1 MCGIVGFAPVNEN
14 APEVLKKMME
24 RIAHRGPDGEGQY
37 IDENVA
43 LGHRRLYIIYLAG
56 GNQPIK
62 KNNIVVVFNGEIYN
76 YL

>member
-37 IDENVA
+37 IDEIGA
-43 LGHRRLYIIYLAG
+43 LGHRRVASNALAG
-56 GNQPIK
+56 GNPPM
-62 KNNIVVVFNGEIYN
+62 
-76 YL
+76 